1 MNLIPQAMAQTE
13 QAPAPSADSAAPAP
27 APVQTPPP
35 EPTAPAPAPASEAPA
50 PAAPPAAP
58 KTTGPTPATPPA
70 KISIAPAAP
79 APQQV
84 GTDPLVDQFQIM
96 APFLIIIAIVYF
108 VVLRPQQRAQKAAA
122 AALRNVRRGDVVATS
137 GGLIGKVSRTVDDNE
152 VEVELGPNL
161 RVRLLRSAITEVRAK
176 SEPVKD
182 APPSA
187 KTPAAKS

>member
-13 QAPAPSADSAAPAP
+13 QAPAPSTESAAPSPAPVPAPAPDSAAPAP
-27 APVQTPPP
+27 APAT
-35 EPTAPAPAPASEAPA
+35 EAPA
-50 PAAPPAAP
+50 TAAAP
-58 KTTGPTPATPPA
+58 KTAAPTPAPNG

-79 APQQV
+79 AQQQP
-84 GTDPLVDQFQIM
+84 GTDALVDQFQIM

-122 AALRNVRRGDVVATS
+122 SALRNVRRGDVVATS
-137 GGLIGKVSRTVDDNE
+137 GGLIGKVSRAVDDNE
-152 VEVELGPNL
+152 VEVELAPNL

-182 APPSA
+182 AP
-187 KTPAAKS
+187 AKS

>member
-13 QAPAPSADSAAPAP
+13 QAPAPSAESAAPSPAPVQTPPPDSAAPAP
-27 APVQTPPP
+27 APAT
-35 EPTAPAPAPASEAPA
+35 EAPA
-50 PAAPPAAP
+50 PAATPAAP
-58 KTTGPTPATPPA
+58 KTAAPTPAPPA
-70 KISIAPAAP
+70 ANGKISTAPAAP
-79 APQQV
+79 AQQQP
-84 GTDPLVDQFQIM
+84 GTDALVDQFQIM

-122 AALRNVRRGDVVATS
+122 SALRNVRRGDVVATS

-152 VEVELGPNL
+152 VEVELAPNL

-182 APPSA
+182 AP
-187 KTPAAKS
+187 AKS

>member
-13 QAPAPSADSAAPAP
+13 QAPAPSTESAAPSPAPVPAPAPDSAAPAP
-27 APVQTPPP
+27 APAT
-35 EPTAPAPAPASEAPA
+35 EAPTT
-50 PAAPPAAP
+50 AAAPAAP
-58 KTTGPTPATPPA
+58 KTAAPTPAPNG

-79 APQQV
+79 AQQPS
-84 GTDPLVDQFQIM
+84 GSDALVDQFQIM

-122 AALRNVRRGDVVATS
+122 SALRNVRRGDVVATS
-137 GGLIGKVSRTVDDNE
+137 GGLIGKVSRAVDDNE
-152 VEVELGPNL
+152 VEVELAPNL

-182 APPSA
+182 AP
-187 KTPAAKS
+187 AKS

>member
-13 QAPAPSADSAAPAP
+13 QAPAPSTESAAPSPAPVPAPAPDSAAPAP
-27 APVQTPPP
+27 APAT
-35 EPTAPAPAPASEAPA
+35 EAPA
-50 PAAPPAAP
+50 TAAAPAAP
-58 KTTGPTPATPPA
+58 KTAAPTPAPNG

-79 APQQV
+79 AQQQP
-84 GTDPLVDQFQIM
+84 GTDALVDQFQIM

-122 AALRNVRRGDVVATS
+122 SALRNVRRGDVVATS
-137 GGLIGKVSRTVDDNE
+137 GGLIGKVSRAVDDNE
-152 VEVELGPNL
+152 VEVELAPNL

-182 APPSA
+182 AP
-187 KTPAAKS
+187 AKS